1 MMVLATIIAIESTLI
16 GLLLHERGVGQRARR
31 ASAEQ
36 TEYDQLIAELT
47 LDTAHVDVRNER
59 PGGLDGALAR
69 IGTYAGADE
78 AILDQ
83 YGHGPN
89 DPPLRMIWSPTTGA
103 SVTPSKNGS
112 QDNPLELSLVAD
124 EADIGRL
131 TLCRRNGGTTAWSPR
146 LVERL
151 RAAVELITSAMAR
164 AQATR
169 AARRGEELNRAVL
182 ASLSA
187 QVAIL
192 DQDGTIIRVNETW
205 RGLAQYM
212 GVPRERDGFC
222 GMNYLD
228 ECRRAEERGC
238 PDAHEVRQG
247 IRQVLDRRQWSF
259 RYEYHVNSPEARWYE
274 MRVDRLEYGETGA
287 IVTHLDITE
296 RRLAELRAEET
307 RRQIAHMGR
316 VATVGELT
324 AAVSHELRQPL
335 ASIRANAEAGLMMLG
350 RKTPDLREAVNV
362 FKDLIEDVER
372 ATEIVEHVRLL
383 LRRGEEESREV
394 DVNEICRQALHLLH
408 RDALFR
414 RTHLDLLLEP
424 RLKPVV
430 GDPVQLQ
437 QVVLNLALNALD
449 AASTST
455 DERAVTIRTANEENM
470 VAVSIRDTGPGL
482 PPEVSKHLF
491 EPFFSTKSEGLGMGL
506 SIVASIVERHHGR
519 IGAENHPARGAV
531 FRVLLP
537 MR

>member
-1 MMVLATIIAIESTLI
+1 
-16 GLLLHERGVGQRARR
+16 
-31 ASAEQ
+31 
-36 TEYDQLIAELT
+36 
-47 LDTAHVDVRNER
+47 
-59 PGGLDGALAR
+59 
-69 IGTYAGADE
+69 
-78 AILDQ
+78 
-83 YGHGPN
+83 
-89 DPPLRMIWSPTTGA
+89 
-103 SVTPSKNGS
+103 
-112 QDNPLELSLVAD
+112 
-124 EADIGRL
+124 
-131 TLCRRNGGTTAWSPR
+131 
-146 LVERL
+146 
-151 RAAVELITSAMAR
+151 
-164 AQATR
+164 
-169 AARRGEELNRAVL
+169 
-182 ASLSA
+182 
-187 QVAIL
+187 
-192 DQDGTIIRVNETW
+192 
-205 RGLAQYM
+205 
-212 GVPRERDGFC
+212 
-222 GMNYLD
+222 
-228 ECRRAEERGC
+228 
-238 PDAHEVRQG
+238 
-247 IRQVLDRRQWSF
+247 
-259 RYEYHVNSPEARWYE
+259 
-274 MRVDRLEYGETGA
+274 
-287 IVTHLDITE
+287 
-296 RRLAELRAEET
+296 
-307 RRQIAHMGR
+307 MGR